1 MEKKRKLIL
10 PALLLVLIVGL
21 CLWLMPQIGRQIRED
36 SREAI
41 RDAVMRGA
49 MECFAVE
56 GVYPESLQY
65 LEAHYGLRLNH
76 RDFIV
81 SYEVFASNQPPSV
94 LVLVKGEE

>member
-10 PALLLVLIVGL
+10 PALLLALIVGL
-21 CLWLMPQIGRQIRED
+21 CLWLLPQIGRQIRED